1 MRWRGSASSTIPL
14 ALVVLLAG
22 GCSGDSGGAS
32 PPPLSIE
39 QYDATLS
46 GAAAPLG
53 KALNELAKT
62 WAYKGLA
69 DQVTTVATAADRAAV
84 ELTDIT
90 PPVELGAEHA
100 KLVTALEAFH
110 DELDDLSS
118 QVDNRSLCT
127 GSAVRA
133 RLGDA
138 EGTSDLRKALTTV
151 QGKLPGDRDALR
163 LPAAGQ
169 KPGPRPGNGEL
180 LRADQLNGYG
190 QLKVQ
195 NGGNDAVV
203 TLSKKREPVVS
214 VYVRANKET
223 TVKGVRDGSYTVF
236 FTSGARWDGK
246 VRAFGRDCTFQESEK
261 QAEFRTTDRYATIE
275 TYTLYP
281 VANGNAPTKKVDPE
295 DFPDS

>member
-14 ALVVLLAG
+14 ALVVLLVG
-22 GCSGDSGGAS
+22 GCSGDSGGES

-39 QYDATLS
+39 QYDTTLS
-46 GAAAPLG
+46 GAAGPLG
-53 KALNELAKT
+53 KALRELAKT
-62 WAYKGLA
+62 GAYKGLA
-69 DQVTTVATAADRAAV
+69 GQVTAVETAADQAAV
-84 ELTDIT
+84 ELTEIT
-90 PPVELGAEHA
+90 PPVELGAEHSR
-100 KLVTALEAFH
+100 LVTALEAFH
-110 DELDDLSS
+110 DEVEKLSS

-138 EGTSDLRKALTTV
+138 EATSGLRTALATV
-151 QGKLPGDRDALR
+151 HGKLPAGRDALT

-169 KPGPRPGNGEL
+169 KPGSRPDNGEL
-180 LRADQLNGYG
+180 LRADQLDGDG

-203 TLSKKREPVVS
+203 TLSKKGKPVVS
-214 VYVRANKET
+214 VYIRANKDI

-246 VRAFGRDCTFQESEK
+246 VRAFGRDCTFQRIQE
-261 QAEFRTTDRYATIE
+261 QAAFHTTDTTFTIQ
-275 TYTLYP
+275 TYTLKP
-281 VANGNAPTKKVDPE
+281 VVNGNAATNKVDPE